1 MADSLSLV
9 PLDPPADLVRK
20 NTVET
25 FLFYFTGSL
34 RAVLC
39 AQLLKGLFMLLF
51 LSCETRII
59 TSEFE
64 FSASGLLLS
73 VCTVTEGSARS
84 AEALAEQLR
93 QTYR

>member
-73 VCTVTEGSARS
+73 VCTVTRS